1 MSTLTKSK
9 VSTKK
14 PARARSASV
23 IGPATRST
31 RTPPPAKSTAAD
43 LLKIKDFG
51 KGLDGELVM
60 QIVADRAR

>member
-1 MSTLTKSK
+1 MSTLTKPK
-9 VSTKK
+9 VSAKK
-14 PARARSASV
+14 PSRARSASP
-23 IGPATRST
+23 IGSVTRAT

-60 QIVADRAR
+60 QIVADRTR

>member
-1 MSTLTKSK
+1 MSTLTKPK

-14 PARARSASV
+14 PARARSASL
-23 IGPATRST
+23 IGPATRAT

>member
-1 MSTLTKSK
+1 MSTLTKPK
-9 VSTKK
+9 VSAKK
-14 PARARSASV
+14 PSRARSASR
-23 IGPATRST
+23 IGPATHAT

-51 KGLDGELVM
+51 KGLNGALVM